1 MRGAYLEVT
10 FQGGKPLAAYLYL
23 PRKEGDK
30 SARVEKREAG
40 LLVDLTAD
48 GRPIGIE
55 IAIPALVSVEAVNQV
70 LASYGLEP
78 IDSIELSPLR
88 KAA

>member
-1 MRGAYLEVT
+1 MHESYLEVT
-10 FQGGKPLAAYLYL
+10 YRGGQPLAAYYYL

-30 SARVEKREAG
+30 SARVEKRGAG
-40 LLVDLTAD
+40 LLVDLTDD

-55 IAIPALVSVEAVNQV
+55 IAIPALVTVDAVNEILQ
-70 LASYGLEP
+70 SYGLPP
-78 IDSIELSPLR
+78 IDPAELNPLK